1 MNILKEAKCNSLIG
15 HFNKFLKSVFAKPNF
30 SKSGEEGEGEKNQF
44 QSVVCISELNDL
56 SSA

>member
-1 MNILKEAKCNSLIG
+1 MNILKEAKCNSLIS

-44 QSVVCISELNDL
+44 QSVVRISELNDL